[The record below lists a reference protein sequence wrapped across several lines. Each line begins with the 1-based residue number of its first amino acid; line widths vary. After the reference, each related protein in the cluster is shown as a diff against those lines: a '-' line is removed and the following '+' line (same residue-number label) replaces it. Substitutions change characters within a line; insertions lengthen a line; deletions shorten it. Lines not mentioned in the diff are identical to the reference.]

1 MKTVAAILYIAFLT
15 VSITSCNSATKKERL
30 ERIDSLGIHLNYVEE
45 TIAELDSVL
54 IENRIADINQT
65 NQWLGDNITDT
76 LARVEGIAIGDFFRT
91 GKFLGQAKSRYNEV
105 SKELRFS
112 KKQLETLRNDVK
124 NSFYSEEE
132 FSGYFNTESQSI
144 AKLVDATDEL
154 KSKYE
159 MSDTRFTKFKPLA
172 KGIIDSIKTVIYG
185 SEPVSK

>member
-30 ERIDSLGIHLNYVEE
+30 ERIDSLGIYLNYVEE
-45 TIAELDSVL
+45 TIAEFDSAV
-54 IENRIADINQT
+54 IENRITDINQS

-76 LARVEGIAIGDFFRT
+76 LGRVEGLAIGDFFRT
-91 GKFLGQAKSRYNEV
+91 GKFLGQAKARYNEV
-105 SKELRFS
+105 SKELRYS
-112 KKQLETLRNDVK
+112 KKQVETLRNDVR
-124 NSFYSEEE
+124 NSFYGEEE
-132 FSGYFNTESQSI
+132 FNGYFNTESQSI

-159 MSDTRFTKFKPLA
+159 ISDTRFKKFKPLA

-185 SEPVSK
+185 SEPVSQ

>member
-1 MKTVAAILYIAFLT
+1 MAKAPKTGIEARAIQRTTRQSPY
-15 VSITSCNSATKKERL
+15 KMRL
-30 ERIDSLGIHLNYVEE
+30 VIDQIRGQRVND
-45 TIAELDSVL
+45 A
-54 IENRIADINQT
+54 
-65 NQWLGDNITDT
+65 
-76 LARVEGIAIGDFFRT
+76 LA
-91 GKFLGQAKSRYNEV
+91 L
-105 SKELRFS
+105 LRFS